1 MKTKKEILERI
12 DVLKSMKDEYIES
25 KHEKYLKKMADMAI
39 CQLYWVLEDEE

>member
-25 KHEKYLKKMADMAI
+25 NMKIPQKMADMAI